1 MVFKRIFSN
10 IDLSPLAPV
19 FFFIAF
25 SSVMSFLEPSN
36 DVTWA
41 SEQIPILGIL
51 GTAPFWVSLAVAD
64 FFVKLSIF
72 TI

>member
-1 MVFKRIFSN
+1 
-10 IDLSPLAPV
+10 
-19 FFFIAF
+19 
-25 SSVMSFLEPSN
+25 MSFLEPSN

-64 FFVKLSIF
+64 FFGKVKSCYHF
-72 TI
+72 TNTF